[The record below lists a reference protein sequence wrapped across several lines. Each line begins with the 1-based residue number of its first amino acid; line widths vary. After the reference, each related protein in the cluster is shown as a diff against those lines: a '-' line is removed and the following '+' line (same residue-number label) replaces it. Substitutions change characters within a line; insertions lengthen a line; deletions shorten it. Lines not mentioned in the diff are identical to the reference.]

1 MVKHFPRVCV
11 AGLCLQNKKS
21 KRRHPKHQRLVSPQV
36 SEHPGLESLRMPHLI
51 VPHTREHTLLQRETP
66 EGPLICPFTCDSCPL
81 AWVTLFYASHT
92 SSSSRLRT
100 SGQAGHFFVMSHRTQ
115 DKTSQ
120 RMEAHR

>member
-21 KRRHPKHQRLVSPQV
+21 KRRNPKPQQLLLQV
-36 SEHPGLESLRMPHLI
+36 SEYPGLVSLRTPHLI
-51 VPHTREHTLLQRETP
+51 IPHTREHTLLQKETP
-66 EGPLICPFTCDSCPL
+66 EGPLICPFTRDSCPL
-81 AWVTLFYASHT
+81 AWVTLFHASHT

-100 SGQAGHFFVMSHRTQ
+100 SGQAGHLFIMSQRTQ

-120 RMEAHR
+120 QMEAHR